1 MSGHSKWSN
10 IKVRKGAQDKKRGE
24 AFARASKDILIAIR
38 SNGGD
43 TNIESNLPLKMAI
56 DRSKAINMPKENVE
70 RLIRRFEERKTNLS
84 ELVLEGY
91 GPFGVPLIIE
101 TETDNR
107 NRILA
112 EIKLILKNYGGS
124 LAENGSVMFLFKRVG
139 EIEFE
144 KIDDEGQLELIDLGI
159 SDLDENVV
167 WTEMEKYNEIL
178 KKLKGNDKFKII
190 NSALIYKTDN
200 PVKLENENQ
209 VGKILDLIDE
219 LEANEDVVGVS
230 SGFDYN

>member
-43 TNIESNLPLKMAI
+43 TNTESNLALKMAI
-56 DRSKAINMPKENVE
+56 DRSKGINMPKENVE
-70 RLIRRFEERKTNLS
+70 RLIKRFEEKKTNLS

-112 EIKLILKNYGGS
+112 EMKLILKKYGGS
-124 LAENGSVMFLFKRVG
+124 LAENGSVMFQFKRVG

-144 KIDDEGQLELIDLGI
+144 KIDDEGQLELIDLGV
-159 SDLDENVV
+159 SDLEKNVA
-167 WTEMEKYNEIL
+167 WIEMEKYNGLLE
-178 KKLKGNDKFKII
+178 KLRGNDDFKII
-190 NSALIYKTDN
+190 SSSLIYKTDN
-200 PVKLENENQ
+200 PIKLEKEDE
-209 VGKILDLIDE
+209 VKKILNLIDD
-219 LEANEDVVGVS
+219 LEENEDVVGVS
-230 SGFDYN
+230 TGFDYN